1 MYWGSAVGLR
11 CSLLK
16 ISPVPTS
23 CCPGRPPGDDPRP
36 PVGKPVSSRPRPAR
50 PQHLPAGVQAVRLS
64 DTEAYGKG
72 DGVRL
77 TPAEGY
83 LTTAAAIRTLPEMT
97 SSEIRDRLNHLLRL
111 HVLHR
116 GLIVPCSEC
125 ERRAFY
131 RIELLSESNTCP
143 RCGAPAHVTA
153 AWRSE
158 HGDPEWFYDLHG
170 AVRELL
176 EQDGDVPFLA
186 RLGLSATVRS
196 FAASPSWTSAAPA
209 TTPMRLTSL
218 PWRTAGS

>member
-1 MYWGSAVGLR
+1 
-11 CSLLK
+11 
-16 ISPVPTS
+16 
-23 CCPGRPPGDDPRP
+23 
-36 PVGKPVSSRPRPAR
+36 
-50 PQHLPAGVQAVRLS
+50 
-64 DTEAYGKG
+64 
-72 DGVRL
+72 
-77 TPAEGY
+77 
-83 LTTAAAIRTLPEMT
+83 MT

-116 GLIVPCSEC
+116 GLIVPCTEC

-186 RLGLSATVRS
+186 SGALSATVRS
-196 FAASPSWTSAAPA
+196 FHDIAELDFCRPGHDPYEIDIVALADGRRIIGEAKRVATLGTRREGNQAIEKLLRISDLLGADEIVLA
-209 TTPMRLTSL
+209 TTATEPWEEGDRPTSCL
-218 PWRTAGS
+218 KRRPGIHGGSGRYRKYES